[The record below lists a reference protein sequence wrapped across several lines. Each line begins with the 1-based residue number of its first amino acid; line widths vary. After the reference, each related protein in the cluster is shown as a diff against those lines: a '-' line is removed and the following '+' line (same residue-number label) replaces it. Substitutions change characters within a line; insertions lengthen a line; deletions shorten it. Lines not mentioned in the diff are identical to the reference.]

1 MLRLFLKHEI
11 SFLHYNNLKTEHR
24 NLFCVSV
31 VRIQF
36 WFILMCM
43 CFLASKKMTEKLK
56 TSSVADDLSS
66 VPLTEGLGQPLQGQP
81 LNEEMIVMEGNSNI
95 PPDSAADDANTQPAD
110 TDGTDGSKSERDDL

>member
-1 MLRLFLKHEI
+1 MKLV
-11 SFLHYNNLKTEHR
+11 FLHYSNLRTEHR
-24 NLFCVSV
+24 NLFCVSL

-56 TSSVADDLSS
+56 TSSVADAADPDLSS
-66 VPLTEGLGQPLQGQP
+66 VPLTEGLGQPLQGHP

-95 PPDSAADDANTQPAD
+95 PPDSAADDANTQPANA
-110 TDGTDGSKSERDDL
+110 DGTDGSKSERDDL